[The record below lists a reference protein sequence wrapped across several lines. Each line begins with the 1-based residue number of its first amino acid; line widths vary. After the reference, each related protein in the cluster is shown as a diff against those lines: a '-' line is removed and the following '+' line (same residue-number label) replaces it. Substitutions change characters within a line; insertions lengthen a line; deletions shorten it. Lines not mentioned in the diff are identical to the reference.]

1 MKTAV
6 LLAGCAALVVSACAT
21 SSENI
26 SAAYTSP
33 IQYMNYDCD
42 QIAMEEQSVVA
53 RVTQLGGSINHRAT
67 NDKIAVGVGVVLFW
81 PALLM
86 IKGNGEQTAEFARL
100 KGESEALEHAAVFK
114 RCSAGG
120 EMTGAGYRQ
129 PMSYGPHPAPVPV
142 AYGAPMRDWG
152 PAPGQPQYYP
162 VAAPTPAAQHGPA
175 EVIGV
180 RVSPNGSVTE
190 TTYSPN

>member
-6 LLAGCAALVVSACAT
+6 LLASCAALVVSACAT
-21 SSENI
+21 NSDGI

-33 IQYMNYDCD
+33 MQYANYDCQ
-42 QIAMEEQSVVA
+42 QIAMEEQAVVA
-53 RVTQLGGSINHRAT
+53 HVTQLGGSINHRAT

-86 IKGNGEQTAEFARL
+86 IKGNGEQAAEFARL

-120 EMTGAGYRQ
+120 ETTGASYQRM
-129 PMSYGPHPAPVPV
+129 PYGPPPAPAPV
-142 AYGAPMRDWG
+142 AYGEPLREWNTA
-152 PAPGQPQYYP
+152 PQYYP
-162 VAAPTPAAQHGPA
+162 VAAPAPPARRDA
-175 EVIGV
+175 EVIGI
-180 RVSPNGSVTE
+180 RVAPGGAVTE
-190 TTYSPN
+190 TTYAPN